1 MATHRFPTTQDG
13 ILGSDPRH
21 FFASTDAVVECATGW
36 WLEPENEV
44 QERSRTEPEVDNDE
58 AKKLPFQCD
67 KCAVSPEHTE
77 CTCADMER
85 RCNDA
90 QESHKHAHESG
101 LVPVAYV
108 RAAHE
113 FVTRS
118 GENLTVKPDTEN
130 GEFTGS
136 LFLIKGGLKNPV

>member
-1 MATHRFPTTQDG
+1 MCPHAG
-13 ILGSDPRH
+13 
-21 FFASTDAVVECATGW
+21 
-36 WLEPENEV
+36 
-44 QERSRTEPEVDNDE
+44 
-58 AKKLPFQCD
+58 
-67 KCAVSPEHTE
+67 
-77 CTCADMER
+77 MER
-85 RCNDA
+85 RCNEA

-108 RAAHE
+108 KAAHE

-118 GENLTVKPDTEN
+118 GVKLTVKPDTEN